1 MDRRL
6 VMNGIVVATDGTRS
20 GTAAVEEALKLAAR
34 LGVGL
39 TFVSVHRAAPRI
51 LGDPFYER
59 SVSHSLRKKR
69 AAVQDALARAEASGV
84 PAEGEIIEG
93 DAADE
98 IVALAD
104 NRHSSLIVIGSR
116 GHGPF
121 VGQLLGTVSAGIVR
135 QSRRPVVIVNSGPPA
150 EKRTVRAA

>member
-1 MDRRL
+1 
-6 VMNGIVVATDGTRS
+6 MNDILVATDGSRS

-39 TFVSVHRAAPRI
+39 MFVSVYRPPSRM

-59 SVSHSLRKKR
+59 SVRQGLRDTHAAVEEALDR
-69 AAVQDALARAEASGV
+69 AAASGV
-84 PAEGEIIEG
+84 PADGEIMEG

-104 NRHSSLIVIGSR
+104 NRDSSLIVLGSR
-116 GHGPF
+116 GHASL
-121 VGQLLGTVSAGIVR
+121 VGALLGSVSAGVV
-135 QSRRPVVIVNSGPPA
+135 QQARRPVVIVNPGPPV
-150 EKRTVRAA
+150 EKRTARAA